1 MKSTHYNHY
10 TRAWVS
16 MDFAEPSEF
25 DADEHGDVAVR
36 EWDKSSEHFVTN
48 IYNWKVAPAHGS
60 WWLPLRPPC
69 PFPPVKEQ
77 KH

>member
-36 EWDKSSEHFVTN
+36 EYDKDSKQYVTN

-60 WWLPLRPPC
+60 WWLPLRASHS
-69 PFPPVKEQ
+69 FPVTKQ